1 MHNFHLLALPVRDRK
16 TAENLFGMAKKA
28 LDAIITEWRKKLIGI
43 STDGENAMTGRLGG
57 LVTLFQRAVDGND
70 LFRIWCVLHQLD
82 LVVQKAYKK
91 LHDDDFIQELTAC
104 VSHLRRQQNLISAM
118 GSTCPMHHANA
129 YPLGPF
135 TPLPGVVY
143 STPHSIGDAFQ
154 G

>member
-1 MHNFHLLALPVRDRK
+1 
-16 TAENLFGMAKKA
+16 
-28 LDAIITEWRKKLIGI
+28 
-43 STDGENAMTGRLGG
+43 MTGRLGG

-118 GSTCPMHHANA
+118 GSTCPMLMLTRWAHLHRCLEWFIQHRIRLEMHFKDKK
-129 YPLGPF
+129 PRC
-135 TPLPGVVY
+135 TP
-143 STPHSIGDAFQ
+143 STTW
-154 G
+154 